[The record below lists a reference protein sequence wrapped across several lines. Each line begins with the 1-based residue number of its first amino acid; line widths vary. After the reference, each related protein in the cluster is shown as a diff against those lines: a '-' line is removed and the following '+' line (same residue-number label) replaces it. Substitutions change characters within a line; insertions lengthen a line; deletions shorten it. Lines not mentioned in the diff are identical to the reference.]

1 MLIKPITPDL
11 YSAIYDLQNEVHA
24 EYLCES
30 LTVLTSKVY
39 ASPSSCFTVQENGVL
54 IGYILA
60 LPYPIGEIPPLSD
73 SVDAAVGER
82 YNMFI
87 HDCVVSPLRRKSG
100 VAAKMIHAVE
110 NYAREQGFVLI
121 SLVAVRDASSYW
133 VRHGWKSSSVP
144 VREEYGHAVYME
156 KEL

>member
-1 MLIKPITPDL
+1 MLIKPITPDV

-24 EYLCES
+24 SYLCES
-30 LTVLTSKVY
+30 MTVLTSKVY

-60 LPYPIGEIPPLSD
+60 LPYPIGEIPPLSE
-73 SVDAAVGER
+73 SVEAAVGER
-82 YNMFI
+82 YNFFI

-110 NYAREQGFVLI
+110 NSAREQGFVI
-121 SLVAVRDASSYW
+121 ASLVAVREASTFW
-133 VRHGWKSSSVP
+133 ARHGWKSSSIPVP
-144 VREEYGHAVYME
+144 QEYGEAVYME